1 MIQAKYAPIVLSLL
15 ALLVLGSSLLSEQG
29 LREIRSLERS
39 LAIQQEENSSLSY
52 RVSKLKD
59 ELKSVMS
66 SDRGLERAAR
76 EDLGL
81 VRPNEKIFV
90 FE

>member
-1 MIQAKYAPIVLSLL
+1 MIQAKYAPIVLFLL

-29 LREIRSLERS
+29 VREIRTLERA
-39 LAIQQEENSSLSY
+39 LAIQREENSRLSD
-52 RVSKLKD
+52 RVSKLKE

-76 EDLGL
+76 EELGL
-81 VRPNEKIFV
+81 VRRNEKIFV

>member
-1 MIQAKYAPIVLSLL
+1 VIQAKYAPIVLFLL

-29 LREIRSLERS
+29 VREIRTLERA
-39 LAIQQEENSSLSY
+39 LAIQREENSRLSD
-52 RVSKLKD
+52 RVSKLKE

>member
-1 MIQAKYAPIVLSLL
+1 VIQAKYAPIVLFLL

-29 LREIRSLERS
+29 VREIRTLERA
-39 LAIQQEENSSLSY
+39 LAIQREENSRLSD
-52 RVSKLKD
+52 RVSKLKE

-76 EDLGL
+76 EELGL
-81 VRPNEKIFV
+81 VRRNEKIFV